1 MTSILGKE
9 DNMEKEKILENS
21 RLENKGKDF
30 YALEIEA
37 NACKIASIVMI
48 VLAFIYF
55 SYEIFTGKGSNPAFY
70 SLITVF
76 NCVLFG
82 YKAIK
87 LKERRK
93 LSIFASVIWG
103 LLTIMLVL
111 QYFGVL

>member
-1 MTSILGKE
+1 
-9 DNMEKEKILENS
+9 MEKDKILENS

-30 YALEIEA
+30 YALEVEA
-37 NACKIASIVMI
+37 NACKIASVIMLI
-48 VLAFIYF
+48 LAFIYY
-55 SYEIFTGKGSNPAFY
+55 SYEIISGKGSNPAFY

-76 NCVLFG
+76 NSVMFG

-93 LSIFASVIWG
+93 LSIITSIIWG
-103 LLTIMLVL
+103 LLTVMLVL